1 MYRPFVLGAIC
12 FGSASDRPSTITSDA
27 FAILLGNVLQHI
39 ELMLLVTRTDK
50 EQSMLD
56 SALF

>member
-1 MYRPFVLGAIC
+1 MYRHFVLSALC
-12 FGSASDRPSTITSDA
+12 FGSASDRPSAIPSDA